1 MEKSVTIR
9 AYLKQRPRENLGGM
23 RFFREIDGEEVS
35 FEIKRDYREEDIRY
49 INALNRDEVTQHK
62 IRLEEIMD
70 SKIPL
75 LANLGFF

>member
-1 MEKSVTIR
+1 MEKSITIR
-9 AYLKQRPRENLGGM
+9 AYLKQRPQENLEGM

-49 INALNRDEVTQHK
+49 INALNRDEATQHK

-70 SKIPL
+70 CKIPL